1 MTKITVRENHLFD
14 NCTGIED
21 PINVHGT
28 FQQVVAVSEDRRE
41 LTVRYMHRETAVRW
55 KALRDTVIRFR
66 EAVPGGS
73 GSKYLCGGKHHLRS
87 GG

>member
-28 FQQVVAVSEDRRE
+28 FQQVVAVSEDRRAYRTLYASGDGSE
-41 LTVRYMHRETAVRW
+41 VESLT
-55 KALRDTVIRFR
+55 DTVIRFR
-66 EAVPGGS
+66 EAVPEEVEANA
-73 GSKYLCGGKHHLRS
+73 YVVENITFTP
-87 GG
+87 